1 MSSDRTMLNFRIYL
15 GVVLLLVGFAI
26 WELGVLTV
34 LDPGNPINILTQSA
48 AADAKGRSL
57 VVLGLQFGG
66 GVVAI
71 VGLITAISSLSSS
84 SRSRMVYLTQ
94 HLLSNVDQ
102 KLSSVETNVNST
114 LGSMTRR
121 IDNSYKLLDEKVG
134 GVEGLVKSKGLA
146 NPDTVGSVCKY
157 CNAEIPPD
165 TTFCAACG
173 RAQK

>member
-1 MSSDRTMLNFRIYL
+1 MLNFRISL
-15 GVVLLLVGFAI
+15 GAVLLLAGFAI

-34 LDPGNPINILTQSA
+34 LDPGNPVNILTQSA
-48 AADAKGRSL
+48 AAEDRSL

-102 KLSSVETNVNST
+102 KLSSTETKINST
-114 LGSMTRR
+114 LSSMTRR

-146 NPDTVGSVCKY
+146 DPNAIGSVCKY